1 VLRFDSSGH
10 FGANMSAPAA
20 RRLSLSPNR
29 ALVLDGLEFAREVPL
44 FAVERQFDLQEVA
57 ALRTRQRRRIGWTTL
72 FLKAY
77 AVVAQEIAPLR
88 QALVRW
94 PWPHLIESSAS
105 VGMVAISR
113 EYLGEERI
121 CWGRFDDP
129 AGQSLAALQ
138 QRLDR
143 YVQQPVDEVFKQ
155 QIRLSRCPTL
165 LRRLLL
171 WWNLKVAGRKRAARV
186 GTFSLSTLAGQGV
199 LNRSHPTFLTSS
211 LSFGPLDRQGR
222 ALVTLLCDHRV
233 IDGTTAAR
241 ALNELEG
248 VLCGQL
254 AQELA
259 ASLLKQEAA

>member
-1 VLRFDSSGH
+1 
-10 FGANMSAPAA
+10 MSAPAA
-20 RRLSLSPNR
+20 RRVALSPNR
-29 ALVLDGLEFAREVPL
+29 ALVLDGLAFAREVPL
-44 FAVERQFDLQEVA
+44 FAVEREFDLARVA
-57 ALRTRQRRRIGWTTL
+57 TLRTQQRRRIGWTTL
-72 FLKAY
+72 FLKAF
-77 AVVAQEIAPLR
+77 AIVAQEIAPLR
-88 QALVRW
+88 QALIRW
-94 PWPHLIESSAS
+94 PWPHLVEASTS

-113 EYLGEERI
+113 EYLGEDRI

-129 AGQSLAALQ
+129 ASQPLAALQ

-155 QIRLSRCPTL
+155 QVRLSRCPTF

-171 WWNLKVAGRKRAARV
+171 WWNLKVASQKRAARV

-211 LSFGPLDRQGR
+211 LSFGPLDSQGR

-241 ALNELEG
+241 ALNDLAS
-248 VLCGQL
+248 VLGGQL

-259 ASLLKQEAA
+259 AGVLKQQAA